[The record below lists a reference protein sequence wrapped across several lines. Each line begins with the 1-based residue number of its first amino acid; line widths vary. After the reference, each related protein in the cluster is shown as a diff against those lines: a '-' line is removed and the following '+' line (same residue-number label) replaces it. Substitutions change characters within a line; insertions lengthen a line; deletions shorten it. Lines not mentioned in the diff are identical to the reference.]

1 MRIILALLVIILIA
15 KPVFSQTPSKKEM
28 QEQMQ
33 QIAKELNNQIVEL
46 EKQIAEAKKNKE
58 DAETIKELEGQLAM
72 LKKQAE
78 TMRTMGKG
86 VSNMSDRTFQQA
98 ANEYNNE
105 DVPKRDINRI
115 KTLPEKVLTHAELAI
130 FVKNITAEVERKI
143 SPEQLKQAQAIY
155 KTAKEKKLEAGIG
168 NFASLCWMNGYTEL
182 ALYFA
187 GKACLVDMKN
197 PDNLNNFA
205 AFLSMTGG
213 EHLALPILENLNQQF
228 PGNSTVLNNMGQA
241 WHGLGETNNAKKY
254 LNDAMHAYA
263 LHPQANRTIGR
274 IQKSE
279 GRTQESIESLKRAIK
294 ESFDPDIEAE
304 IENLGGKLKY
314 EDVPFRYPGKAEQLG
329 VERFFLSIPAYPFIG
344 GEAASSSWMEW
355 SDFKEKV
362 MAAKEAVGIKLKILN
377 ARVEAYTKRVVADQS
392 LLQPYNNKVHI
403 TARRKS
409 LLLIEWYHDRLALM
423 NSDFVDAAN
432 LIAQYRNEFEQAMKT
447 LKDCGA
453 RKNAATTFL
462 SKANLLHQ
470 QVSSKV
476 QLLHKEF
483 INAEAWLALYTS
495 TDRSL
500 YELEIEKIK
509 EGVLIAL
516 YGLPAEFEVG
526 CVPTEA
532 PPREYTRQLPDFD
545 EKYCQ
550 YKTEL
555 SIPFMEKTFSI
566 KLECNK
572 MTTKFDLP
580 FVSAEI
586 QENLNTNKLIEVV
599 KGSVEFS
606 QGFSKDI
613 PLNGPLSA
621 EMEMK
626 IGAFVE
632 FNSSGI
638 TDVGIQGTVSA
649 TASTTN
655 LDKSIE
661 MEDGSKY
668 SVPGVG
674 EQKLELGVSVRSSWN
689 AGTTVSGTGLFG
701 GSKVSFK

>member
-1 MRIILALLVIILIA
+1 MRIIIALLVVTLIA

-33 QIAKELNNQIVEL
+33 QAIKDLNNQIKEL
-46 EKQIAEAKKNKE
+46 EKQIAEGKKNKE
-58 DAETIKELEGQLAM
+58 ELEVIKGMEDDLAM
-72 LKKQAE
+72 LKKQAI
-78 TMRTMGKG
+78 MMGNMSKG

-98 ANEYNNE
+98 ANEDNNE
-105 DVPKRDINRI
+105 DVLKKDINRI
-115 KTLPEKVLTHAELAI
+115 KTLPEKVLTHAELTI
-130 FVKNITAEVERKI
+130 FVKNITAEVEKKI
-143 SPEQLKQAQAIY
+143 SPEQLKQALAIY
-155 KTAKEKKLEAGIG
+155 KIAKEKKLEADIG
-168 NFASLCWMNGYTEL
+168 NFASLCWMNSYTEL

-187 GKACLVDMKN
+187 GKACLADMKN
-197 PDNLNNFA
+197 PDNLNNYA

-241 WHGLGETNNAKKY
+241 WHGLGEINNAKKY

-263 LHPQANRTIGR
+263 MHPQANRTMGR
-274 IQKSE
+274 IQKAE
-279 GRTQESIESLKRAIK
+279 GRAQESIESLKRAIK
-294 ESFDPDIEAE
+294 ESYDPDIEAE

-314 EDVPFRYPGKAEQLG
+314 EDVPFRYPGKAEQIG
-329 VERFFLSIPAYPFIG
+329 VEKFFQSIPAYPFVG
-344 GEAASSSWMEW
+344 GETASASWIEW

-362 MAAKEAVGIKLKILN
+362 MAAKEAVGMKLKILK
-377 ARVEAYTKRVVADQS
+377 AKVEAYTKKVIADQS

-409 LLLIEWYHDRLALM
+409 LLLIEWYNDRLALLNTEM
-423 NSDFVDAAN
+423 MDAAN
-432 LIAQYRNEFEQAMKT
+432 LIAQYRDEMEQA
-447 LKDCGA
+447 LKSLTECSA
-453 RKNAATTFL
+453 RKDAATTFL
-462 SKANLLHQ
+462 SKANLLNQ
-470 QVSSKV
+470 QVSSKG

-516 YGLPAEFEVG
+516 YGLHAEFDVG
-526 CVPTEA
+526 CIKTET
-532 PPREYTRQLPDFD
+532 PRREYSRQLPDFD

-555 SIPFMEKTFSI
+555 SVPFMEKTFSI
-566 KLECNK
+566 KVECNK

-599 KGSVEFS
+599 KGQVEFS

-613 PLNGPLSA
+613 ALSGPLSA

-638 TDVGIQGTVSA
+638 TDVGIQGTLSA

-655 LDKSIE
+655 LDKSIV